1 MAKIYGLFGA
11 MSGKVADVVMSVR
24 NGQQIVRKYQPVVA
38 NPKSQNQY
46 TTRARFKLISQLSA
60 VLATVIAIP
69 RVGGVSSRNRFS
81 SVNFPISS
89 FDGSKA
95 TIELD
100 KVQLTSSVVG
110 FPQVAATRGASSIEV
125 ALDTEGDA
133 SAADF
138 DRVVYAMFVR
148 NQDDTLMFVG
158 STVVSQPGD
167 SGNFAAELP
176 YTEKSAVVYSYGMR
190 DNSDAARM
198 YFGNTEV
205 TSAAMIAQLIVS
217 HTLSDTDVTVSRT
230 VGTLLAG
237 SEPAVPVTLTIVKR
251 GVGDGTFTGAGVYD
265 AGQNVTVRATAD
277 GQSLFSGWF
286 NTQSGGT
293 AISTAN
299 PYSFAI
305 TEDTTIYCEFVSSE
319 D

>member
-46 TTRARFKLISQLSA
+46 TTRARFKMISQLSA
-60 VLATVIAIP
+60 VLASVIAMP
-69 RVGGVSSRNRFS
+69 RISGVSPRNRFS

-89 FDGSKA
+89 FDGTKA
-95 TIELD
+95 TIDLD

-110 FPQVAATRGASSIEV
+110 FPQLTATRGASAIEV
-125 ALDTEGDA
+125 SLDNEGDA

-148 NQDDTLMFVG
+148 NQDDTLMFAG
-158 STVVSQPGD
+158 STVVNEPGD
-167 SGNFAAELP
+167 GGIFSAELP
-176 YTEKSAVVYSYGMR
+176 YTEKSAVVYGYGMR

-205 TSAAMIAQLIVS
+205 TSAAMVAQLIVS

-237 SEPAVPVTLTIVKR
+237 TEPAVPVTLTILKR
-251 GVGDGTFTGAGVYD
+251 GSGDGTVVGTGTYD
-265 AGQNVTVRATAD
+265 AGQSVTVRATAD
-277 GQSLFSGWF
+277 GSSQFNGWY
-286 NTQSGGT
+286 NLPSGGS
-293 AISTAN
+293 AISMSN
-299 PYSFAI
+299 PYTFTI
-305 TEDTTIYCEFVSSE
+305 TEDRTLYCEFGSTE
-319 D
+319 